1 MEKEKILIV
10 DDDAVMAR
18 TIHRLLSENYKSFMA
33 GSGKDAIEYLR
44 HYSADLVLLDVNMP
58 EMDGFETLRRI
69 REIDGLKELPVLFLT
84 GHDTDD
90 VEIECLSAGAS
101 DFIKKPVVP
110 EVLKLRVSH
119 IIEFNSLK
127 NHLESEVERQIS
139 KIRKQQET
147 LQLMSMQMVQALS
160 DTIEAKDRYT
170 NGHSHRVAEYSME
183 IARRS
188 GYAAGDVDNILIIG
202 LLHDVGKI
210 GVPDTIINKTGKLDD
225 EEYAIMKNHPAIG
238 ANILEKITTMPDIA
252 IGAHW
257 HHERYDGKGYPD
269 GLKGEEIPKIAR
281 IIAVA
286 DAYDA
291 MTSRRSYRGIMPQEK
306 VRDQIEAGRG
316 TQFDPKFADIM
327 LQMIDEDK
335 DYRLRG

>member
-18 TIHRLLSENYKSFMA
+18 TIHRLISENYKSFMA
-33 GSGKDAIEYLR
+33 GSGKDAIEYLKK
-44 HYSADLVLLDVNMP
+44 YDADLVLLDVSMP

-69 REIDGLKELPVLFLT
+69 RQIDGLSELPVLFLT
-84 GHDTDD
+84 ARDDTA
-90 VEIECLSAGAS
+90 VEIECLKAGAS
-101 DFIKKPVVP
+101 DFIKKPVDP
-110 EVLKLRVSH
+110 GVLKLRVAH
-119 IIEFNSLK
+119 IIEFNALK
-127 NHLESEVERQIS
+127 NHLANEVERQIS
-139 KIRKQQET
+139 KIKKQQET

-188 GYAAGDVDNILIIG
+188 GYPAEDVNNILIIG

-225 EEYAIMKNHPAIG
+225 EEYAIIKNHPAIG

-269 GLKGEEIPKIAR
+269 GLKGDEIPKIAR

-306 VRDQIEAGRG
+306 VREQIEAGRG
-316 TQFDPKFADIM
+316 TQFDPEFADIM